1 VFVDER
7 RAISCCGLHFFF
19 LAAKIEIGEK
29 LTLPPKEVQTQTI
42 LG

>member
-7 RAISCCGLHFFF
+7 RAISCCGLHFF